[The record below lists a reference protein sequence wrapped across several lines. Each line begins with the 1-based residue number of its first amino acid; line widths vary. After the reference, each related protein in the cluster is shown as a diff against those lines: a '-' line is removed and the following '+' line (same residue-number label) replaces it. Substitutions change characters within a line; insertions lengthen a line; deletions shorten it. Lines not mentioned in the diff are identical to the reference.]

1 MRARMGR
8 TPVDLGT
15 DRIRRPRAS
24 PAMIFMNFMFP
35 LRSLCLCGELFYTID
50 PMDAEIVIV
59 DDDPKI
65 SAFIA
70 RQLRAHDYMAE
81 LAMDGQEALDKSA
94 AISPDLI
101 LLDLTMPVMDGI
113 AALTR
118 LREWYEGPII
128 ILSATD
134 EEKKKVEALDLGA
147 DDYLTKPFGIEE
159 LTARV
164 RSALRRADHV
174 GRSRNSEAAKV
185 TIGDIEI
192 DLSHRTVTRAKEEI
206 SLTRTEYELLRCLAA
221 NVGKVLT
228 HRELLH
234 EVWGPE
240 YGEETEYLR
249 TFIKQL
255 RRKLEPNPSR
265 PVHLL
270 TQPGLGYRLVV

>member
-1 MRARMGR
+1 MTKDNAQKKI
-8 TPVDLGT
+8 L
-15 DRIRRPRAS
+15 
-24 PAMIFMNFMFP
+24 
-35 LRSLCLCGELFYTID
+35 
-50 PMDAEIVIV
+50 IV
-59 DDDPKI
+59 DDDLKM
-65 SAFIA
+65 SAFVA
-70 RQLRAHDYMAE
+70 RQLRAQDYQTE
-81 LAMDGQEALDKSA
+81 LAMDGQEGLDKSA
-94 AISPDLI
+94 AILPDLI
-101 LLDLTMPVMDGI
+101 LLDLSMPVMDGI
-113 AALTR
+113 VALAR

-147 DDYLTKPFGIEE
+147 DDYLTKPFGMEE

-164 RSALRRADHV
+164 RSALRRADQV
-174 GRSRNSEAAKV
+174 GHSRNLESAKV
-185 TIGDIEI
+185 TIGDVEI
-192 DLSHRTVTRAKEEI
+192 DLSHRTVTRGGKEI
-206 SLTRTEYELLRCLAA
+206 SLTRTEYELLRYLSS
-221 NVGKVLT
+221 NIGKVLT

-270 TQPGLGYRLVV
+270 TQPGLGYRLVG